1 MSSSLFL
8 FSNLGYS
15 QDYDLFTDGELIK
28 QINVENDQ
36 AERCLIKRYLCIIR
50 KIINSFC
57 ITDDINDD
65 ILQESMIGLFKAMK
79 TYDERIGVSFKRY
92 ASICIRRQIISALR
106 KSGGYETEKKLSA
119 FNCFDSEYIFN
130 EYACDDSLNPEDILI
145 SEEEKHD
152 YIGFATQYLSD
163 YEHSVFKEYCN
174 GKTYKEIAEVL
185 NTDSKSVDNALQ
197 RVRKKT
203 SSLRLTYR

>member
-1 MSSSLFL
+1 MSSSLFI

-15 QDYDLFTDGELIK
+15 QDYDLFTDGELIRK
-28 QINVENDQ
+28 INVGNDQ

-57 ITDDINDD
+57 ITDDLKDD
-65 ILQESMIGLFKAMK
+65 ILQESMIGLFKAMR
-79 TYDERIGVSFKRY
+79 TYDERLGVSFKRY

-106 KSGGYETEKKLSA
+106 KSEGYETDEKFRA
-119 FNCFDSEYIFN
+119 YNCFDSEYIFN
-130 EYACDDSLNPEDILI
+130 EYICDDSLNPEDILI

-152 YIGFATQYLSD
+152 YIGFAAKYLSD
-163 YEHSVFKEYCN
+163 YESSVFKEYCK
-174 GKTYKEIAEVL
+174 GRTYKEIAEIL
-185 NTDSKSVDNALQ
+185 NTNSKSIDNALQ

-203 SSLRLTYR
+203 SSLRVFST